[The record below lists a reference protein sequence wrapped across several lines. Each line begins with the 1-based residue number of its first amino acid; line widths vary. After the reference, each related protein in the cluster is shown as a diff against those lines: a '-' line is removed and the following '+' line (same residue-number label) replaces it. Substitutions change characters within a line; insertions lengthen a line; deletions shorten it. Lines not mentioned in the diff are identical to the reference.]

1 MALKLRKNLSPAPPH
16 DCPLTE
22 CMGII
27 GGAWTVNVVWCLRA
41 GPRRFNELRVDIPP
55 ISAKV
60 LTTRLR
66 ELEERGLVT
75 RAVKP
80 TSPPSVEYTLTEMGA
95 ELIPAIE
102 SIVEIGHRLKERRE
116 ARA

>member
-1 MALKLRKNLSPAPPH
+1 MALKIRKNHSPAPPH

-41 GPRRFNELRVDIPP
+41 GARRFNELRVDIPP

-75 RAVKP
+75 REVKP
-80 TSPPSVEYTLTEMGA
+80 TSP
-95 ELIPAIE
+95 
-102 SIVEIGHRLKERRE
+102 RRWNI
-116 ARA
+116 R